1 MATLEAIYSTPMYNK
16 KNEICEKSL
25 LSKIAKTAKAI
36 ALVFRKVENFK
47 FLRK

>member
-1 MATLEAIYSTPMYNK
+1 MATSEAIYSSPIYNK
-16 KNEICEKSL
+16 KNEIREKRL

-36 ALVFRKVENFK
+36 ALLFRKVENFK